1 MVTLLSNSD
10 PSMAQIFSVNSWWPP
25 SSCLLHWAVDWGHAM
40 FLKALARAIGLA
52 TILALHLG
60 LSGCASWF
68 GDDFQNPEV
77 RLVKVDV
84 IKAKLLEQRFSLRFR
99 VDNPNASELPIRRLA
114 YAIQLNDTPLAEGES
129 SQWVTVPAHGH
140 AEFEVPVRTNLWR
153 HLKGVVEALEEPE
166 APIRYRL
173 RGEVKTGLLFG
184 RSVHLQRNGEIIP
197 GDYIPE

>member
-1 MVTLLSNSD
+1 
-10 PSMAQIFSVNSWWPP
+10 
-25 SSCLLHWAVDWGHAM
+25 M

-68 GDDFQNPEV
+68 GNDFQNPEV

-114 YAIQLNDTPLAEGES
+114 YAIQLNDTPLAEGWS
-129 SQWVTVPAHGH
+129 
-140 AEFEVPVRTNLWR
+140 
-153 HLKGVVEALEEPE
+153 EPE
-166 APIRYRL
+166 TIRQAARAGILLPGLSRL
-173 RGEVKTGLLFG
+173 YATPPAVGGWLLGFAALTPHEIETAIQRLVKAIT
-184 RSVHLQRNGEIIP
+184 
-197 GDYIPE
+197 

>member
-1 MVTLLSNSD
+1 
-10 PSMAQIFSVNSWWPP
+10 
-25 SSCLLHWAVDWGHAM
+25 M

-68 GDDFQNPEV
+68 GEDFQNPEV

-99 VDNPNASELPIRRLA
+99 VDNPNASELPIRR
-114 YAIQLNDTPLAEGES
+114 LAEGES